1 MALSNFSERLRA
13 AQVAHNSLLCVG
25 LDPAID
31 RFPEPFQGNAG
42 EIRAFNRAIIDATAD
57 LACCYKP
64 NLGFYLL
71 HGQAGLDALIQ
82 LRSDVPDE
90 IPLLLDAKMGDFD
103 VTSEGYARAYFDAWD
118 FDAVTAHPYMG
129 RDGLEPLFG
138 RPGKCVFLLA
148 RTSNPGSGF
157 LQSKWIEA
165 EGRDKTVAEYV
176 AASAAEWNTE
186 SQAEIGLVVGA
197 TYPDD
202 LKSIRAFAPDLD
214 ILIPGIGPQGGDLEA
229 TVRAGVTEDGHGVL
243 INSSRGISYASAGRD
258 FQEKAREAAL
268 QLRDAINDARELA
281 ISS

>member
-1 MALSNFSERLRA
+1 MALSNFSDRLRS
-13 AQVAHNSLLCVG
+13 AQDANNSLLCVG
-25 LDPAID
+25 LDPVVE
-31 RFPEPFQGNAG
+31 RFPEPFNGQAS
-42 EIRAFNRAIIDATAD
+42 EIREFNRAIVEATAD

-82 LRSDVPDE
+82 LREDVPDE
-90 IPLLLDAKMGDFD
+90 IPLLLDAKMGDFN

-129 RDGLEPLFG
+129 RDGLEPLFS

-157 LQSKWIEA
+157 LQSKWLETD
-165 EGRDKTVAEYV
+165 GKDKTVAEFV
-176 AASAAEWNTE
+176 AASAAEWNAE

-202 LKSIRAFAPDLD
+202 LKSIRTFAPDLD
-214 ILIPGIGPQGGDLEA
+214 ILIPGVGPQGGKLEK
-229 TVRAGVTEDGHGVL
+229 TVQAGVREDGHGILV
-243 INSSRGISYASAGRD
+243 NSSRGISYASSGSD
-258 FQEKAREAAL
+258 FQEQAREAAMR
-268 QLRDAINDARELA
+268 LRDAINEARELA
-281 ISS
+281 VTS